1 MKKKVQKIVFA
12 LLIILFIINILG
24 NTVLASNVTVVNEIS
39 ESVGGDDILSAI
51 WDGVGT
57 VIDGVVGLLT
67 IVIRIP
73 LLLIVMALQG
83 ILTGISMLGGSEI
96 EGILTPDDLFFNK
109 VGLTNIDFFDVS
121 GNASVI
127 QTIRVN
133 VATWYYVLRIL
144 SIIVLLVVLIYIGI
158 RMALSTVAS
167 DQAQYKRMLMDWVT
181 SFALLFL
188 LNYIIMFT
196 IEANNALIGILE
208 IPVRTKIGSGI
219 TTQLAIRSAVGV
231 ATVSW
236 GSLIVYAMLVG
247 MTTAFL
253 FSYIRRMLTI
263 GFLIIIS
270 PLITI
275 TYSIDKVKDG
285 KAQALNNWLKEF
297 MFNVLIQPF
306 HCIIYIVFVS
316 SAIDL
321 LSWEGSI
328 PKMVLAILCMS
339 FIWKAEKIVKQ
350 IFGFG
355 SASSLGETVASFAIV
370 KQIGETVAKVG
381 KAGGKVAGQTTFGK
395 NIGNRV
401 SNSKVGKAAKSFSE
415 TKLGGLSKA
424 MLPVGAGAVAAGFE
438 KGLNSPANAAQV
450 GLQTYTTTKAILD
463 GDPKAPGSKQ
473 NVQQSENELEKYAN
487 LISNNNGFQFD
498 NYSTDATHKNN
509 LKSYAQSLIGTNMDM
524 LNNDIQR
531 ALNDLRRTNPTDY
544 DPHTAAGMTH
554 LKELQDMA
562 LDGNLDFTDPTT
574 NPLGHSWTAQEK
586 AVVTAI
592 QVRNLAQAVNNTHA
606 QYKAAG
612 SSNPN
617 LDIDTYID
625 SL

>member
-1 MKKKVQKIVFA
+1 MKKKILKSAVA
-12 LLIILFIINILG
+12 LCVILFIVSCFS
-24 NTVLASNVTVVNEIS
+24 NTVLASNATVVNEIS
-39 ESVGGDDILSAI
+39 ESVGGDDILGAI
-51 WDGVGT
+51 WDGIGT

-67 IVIRIP
+67 IVVRIP
-73 LLLIVMALQG
+73 LLLIIMALQG
-83 ILTGISMLGGSEI
+83 ILTGISMLGGSNI
-96 EGILTPDDLFFNK
+96 EGILTPDDLFFNR
-109 VGLTNIDFFDVS
+109 VGLTNIDFFDLT
-121 GNASVI
+121 GNAGVI

-133 VATWYYVLRIL
+133 VATWYYILRIL
-144 SIIVLLVVLIYIGI
+144 AIIVLLVVLIYIGI
-158 RMALSTVAS
+158 RMAISTVAS
-167 DQAQYKRMLMDWVT
+167 EQAQYKRMLMDWVT
-181 SFALLFL
+181 SFALVFF

-196 IEANNALIGILE
+196 IEANNALIGLLE
-208 IPVRTKIGSGI
+208 LPVRTKIGSGI

-253 FSYIRRMLTI
+253 FSYVRRMLTI

-270 PLITI
+270 PLITV
-275 TYSIDKVKDG
+275 TYSIDKVKDS

-328 PKMVLAILCMS
+328 PKMVLAIICMS

-355 SASSLGETVASFAIV
+355 AASSLGETVASMAVV
-370 KQIGETVAKVG
+370 KQIGETVAKAG
-381 KAGGKVAGQTTFGK
+381 KAGGKVVGQTAFGK
-395 NIGNRV
+395 NIGNRI
-401 SNSKVGKAAKSFSE
+401 NSSSVGKTAKAFSE
-415 TKLGGLSKA
+415 TKLGEFSKA
-424 MLPVGAGAVAAGFE
+424 VLPVGAGAVASGYE
-438 KGLNSPANAAQV
+438 VGLNSSANAAQV
-450 GLQTYTTTKAILD
+450 GLQTYATTKALLN
-463 GDPKAPGSKQ
+463 GDPKAQGSKQ
-473 NVQQSENELEKYAN
+473 NVQLSESELQKFAS
-487 LISNNNGFQFD
+487 LISNNNNFAFD

-531 ALNDLRRTNPTDY
+531 ALRDLRRVNPTDY
-544 DPHTAAGMTH
+544 DPHTATGMTH
-554 LKELQDMA
+554 LKQLQDMA
-562 LDGNLDFTDPTT
+562 LSGDLDFNDPST
-574 NPLGHSWTAQEK
+574 NPLGHSWTTEEK
-586 AVVTAI
+586 SVVTAI
-592 QVRNLAQAVNNTHA
+592 QIRNLANAVNNTHA